1 MYTPADDD
9 YEIFVDKNTMNNND
23 DSDDSDDEDL
33 PVEEESEFNIFDDIT
48 DDIEE

>member
-9 YEIFVDKNTMNNND
+9 YEIFVDKNTMDNND